1 VIIGLSG
8 YAQSGKDTVAKIL
21 VDHYGF
27 RRVAFA
33 DKIRDM
39 LYELNPIV
47 SCEEHD
53 SSLGY
58 IRVKDLVDD
67 YGWDSAKKEV
77 EIREYLQRL
86 GVSARNHIGSDVW
99 VKSAINKVWGPNDH
113 VVITDVRFKNEA
125 QAIKEIYALNQLW
138 RVIRPGVGAVNNHI
152 SERDLDDYEFDF
164 DIYNEGTLIS
174 LHEDIDILM
183 EDMRV

>member
-1 VIIGLSG
+1 MIIGLAG

-33 DKIRDM
+33 DPIKEM
-39 LYELNPIV
+39 LYDINPV
-47 SCEEHD
+47 VLTDAFKQWRLAE
-53 SSLGY
+53 Y
-58 IRVKDLVDD
+58 VDIH
-67 YGWDSAKKEV
+67 GWEKTKKEAEV
-77 EIREYLQRL
+77 RELLQRL
-86 GVSARNHIGSDVW
+86 GVAARTHLGSDVW
-99 VKSAINKVWGPNDH
+99 VKSALGKVWGPNDH

-125 QAIKEIYALNQLW
+125 EAIKGIYSLNQLW
-138 RVIRPGVGAVNNHI
+138 RVVRPGVSAVNNHI
-152 SERDLDDYEFDF
+152 SERDLEDYEFDF

-183 EDMRV
+183 EDLRV